1 MNRTEFDTL
10 RAVARTSSGDISYV
24 DAGAGQVALFVH
36 GLGTGAYLWRN
47 LIKELREERRCIAF
61 DLPLH
66 GHSPA
71 TDSHDFSLPGLARVI
86 EDLCVTL
93 GLDQVDLVAND
104 TGGAI
109 AQVFAAAHPER
120 LRTLTLS
127 NCETHDNLPNE
138 AFRGTVDLARRGQ
151 LAPAAVEMVKD
162 IAVTRASG
170 RSVTL
175 NYERPEEI
183 TDETI
188 RVYLEPIGRSLET
201 ARQFERMITSLH
213 AADLLEAED
222 GLSRLTAPTLI
233 VWGTGDFHFE
243 VEWAY
248 RLRDLIPGATE
259 VIELDGAKLFF
270 PDERAAEFA
279 AHLRRH
285 WNNSA
290 ANVSV

>member
-1 MNRTEFDTL
+1 MNRTEFDAL
-10 RAVARTSSGDISYV
+10 RAVAHTSSGTISYV
-24 DAGAGQVALFVH
+24 DAGAGPVALFVH

-47 LIKELREERRCIAF
+47 LIEELRDERRCIAL

-71 TDSHDFSLPGLARVI
+71 TDSHDLSLPGLARVI
-86 EDLCVTL
+86 EDLCVAL

-104 TGGAI
+104 TGGAV
-109 AQVFAAAHPER
+109 AQVFAAARPER

-127 NCETHDNLPNE
+127 NCETHDNLPNQ

-201 ARQFERMITSLH
+201 ARQFERMITSLR
-213 AADLLEAED
+213 AADLLAAED

-279 AHLRRH
+279 IHLRRH
-285 WNNSA
+285 WNTRPA
-290 ANVSV
+290 DVSM

>member
-1 MNRTEFDTL
+1 VNRAEFDAL
-10 RAVARTSSGDISYV
+10 RAVAHTRSGDISYV
-24 DAGAGQVALFVH
+24 DAGTGPVALFVH

-47 LIKELREERRCIAF
+47 LVEELRGERRCIAF

-71 TDSHDFSLPGLARVI
+71 TDAHDFTLPGLARVI
-86 EDLCVTL
+86 EDLCAAL

-104 TGGAI
+104 TGGAV

-120 LRTLTLS
+120 LRTFTLS

-138 AFRGTVDLARRGQ
+138 AFQGTVDLAKRGQ

-162 IAVTRASG
+162 IGGTRTGG

-175 NYERPEEI
+175 NYERPDDVS
-183 TDETI
+183 DETV
-188 RVYLEPIGRSLET
+188 RAYLEPIGGSLET
-201 ARQFERMITSLH
+201 ARQFERLVTSLH
-213 AADLLEAED
+213 AADLLAAED
-222 GLSRLTAPTLI
+222 GLARLTAPTLI

-259 VIELDGAKLFF
+259 VVELDGAKLFF
-270 PDERAAEFA
+270 PDERAGEFA
-279 AHLRRH
+279 GHLRRH
-285 WNNSA
+285 WQA
-290 ANVSV
+290 HPAGVPA